1 MVFTDLK
8 VKKISEEGFKGVYE
22 LAPMP
27 RGYGNTLVTSLRRI
41 LLSSIPGGAA
51 TAITVKGVQHEYTA
65 VEGIKEDIMELLLN
79 VKAVAF
85 ACSSDEPQI
94 CKLSVSGKKEVTAKD
109 ISVTGDVEVM
119 NPEIKLATL
128 TAKDSKL
135 EIEIVVE
142 KGVGYQK
149 ADEDLRGLDGKL
161 PLSADFSPVML
172 VNTKV
177 VSARKGQQ
185 ANLDGAIIEIETN
198 GSIAPI
204 DALLDAAKIL
214 QEFAGSVMIA
224 LGVSKNEVEQSAI
237 DAATPVEVE
246 EEEEGVNEE
255 VMAWKIED
263 LPISKRS
270 KSGLLAGGYDIIGD
284 MVEVTSTDLL
294 SLPGFG
300 NKSLNEVIEL
310 LGGYGI
316 DIK

>member
-8 VKKISEEGFKGVYE
+8 VKKISEEGSKGIYE

-51 TAITVKGVQHEYTA
+51 TAITVKGVQHEYT
-65 VEGIKEDIMELLLN
+65 VIEGIKEDVMEVLLN
-79 VKAVAF
+79 IKAIHF
-85 ACSSDEPQI
+85 SCNSDEPQI
-94 CKLSVSGKKEVTAKD
+94 CRLSVSGKKEVTAKD
-109 ISVTGDVEVM
+109 IEVTGDVEVM
-119 NPEIKLATL
+119 NPNAKIATL

-135 EIEIVVE
+135 EIEIIVE
-142 KGVGYQK
+142 KGMGYQK

-161 PLSADFSPVML
+161 PLSADFSPIVS
-172 VNTKV
+172 VNAKV

-198 GSIAPI
+198 GSISPI

-224 LGVSKNEVEQSAI
+224 LGISKAEVEDAALE
-237 DAATPVEVE
+237 AATPVEVE

-255 VMAWKIED
+255 VMGWKIED

-270 KSGLLAGGYDIIGD
+270 KSGLLAGGYDVIGD
-284 MVEVTSTDLL
+284 MIEVTSTDLL

-316 DIK
+316 EIK